1 MTMKICWTLK
11 TILMKNNYFK
21 VSKRVGRKQNVKPEE
36 AQIPNKKPS
45 GEIILSESATS
56 DLKTTVI
63 DKNHFGPDDKKTKLN
78 IKKEEESKVNQII
91 DLPIAYDE
99 EGISYV
105 LLWEAVG
112 IGKKSKNQYENT
124 KIWIPKAICLIS
136 CFPYYDFF
144 TTILIDLY
152 YTMFHNMGNA
162 NPPKKQAFML

>member
-1 MTMKICWTLK
+1 M
-11 TILMKNNYFK
+11 
-21 VSKRVGRKQNVKPEE
+21 KPEE

-112 IGKKSKNQYENT
+112 IGKKSKN
-124 KIWIPKAICLIS
+124 
-136 CFPYYDFF
+136 
-144 TTILIDLY
+144 
-152 YTMFHNMGNA
+152 
-162 NPPKKQAFML
+162 